1 MTLHI
6 SFGRPFIFGIDVDED
21 EDNIETSWLYIKYT
35 YYIYYKY
42 S

>member
-21 EDNIETSWLYIKYT
+21 EDNIETS
-35 YYIYYKY
+35 
-42 S
+42 